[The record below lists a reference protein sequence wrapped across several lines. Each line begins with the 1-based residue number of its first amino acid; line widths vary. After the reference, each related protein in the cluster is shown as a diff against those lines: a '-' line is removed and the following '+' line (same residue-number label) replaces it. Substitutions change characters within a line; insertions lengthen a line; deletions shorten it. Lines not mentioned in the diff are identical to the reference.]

1 MIDHNPSSGLSDLH
15 RYLIASPTQRH
26 IVWLGEGV
34 PYVPDTLPNS
44 ALIISTESAESIET
58 APGHEVLQREGEL
71 DADCEQLIIDNAF
84 EISVMSYTLSA
95 YLPCVGPVLVR
106 LSSEEDWQAFLTDAD
121 DAVATGFVPDQLLHL
136 PAVLEDSEALR
147 TGTPN
152 TNRLTITTEGTTRHL
167 PGTDLSPTRRDT
179 GGRYWLP
186 RYLTILNVLR
196 SLSLKEPGP
205 VEVSGLGMRL
215 SDSSPDSLV
224 EPPDA
229 PIVLRSPS
237 GLRCVCPDSG
247 RFFALPESAATAIE
261 LIGALG
267 ANAEELPDLL
277 HVPSAMASQTVA
289 ALVDQRLVSP
299 EVVYHG

>member
-34 PYVPDTLPNS
+34 PYVPDTLPDS

-152 TNRLTITTEGTTRHL
+152 TNRLTIT
-167 PGTDLSPTRRDT
+167 PGRPPPPPPGAALGPPRRDT